1 MHILHRIAVEAESI
15 SDAKDEVEDHIERGF
30 FDWSDWAKIGGRWND
45 EFTVV
50 NYAENPE
57 KFTEL
62 LEKAKE
68 GRAAEVKGLFEAIDL
83 EELLQSLSEYNGEEF
98 GFGKLGMDAYRLATA
113 LEVASGHS
121 KPDSYFYDL
130 TDGGTGDKY
139 VKGRI
144 EKNPT
149 QQYLVAVDFHF

>member
-1 MHILHRIAVEAESI
+1 MHIMHRIAVEAESI
-15 SDAKDEVEDHIERGF
+15 SDAKIEVEDHIENGF
-30 FDWSDWAKIGGRWND
+30 FSWSDWAVVGGRWDD

-57 KFTEL
+57 KFNEL
-62 LEKAKE
+62 LNKAKE
-68 GRAAEVKGLFEAIDL
+68 NRAIEVQSLMERADIEGV
-83 EELLQSLSEYNGEEF
+83 LQSLKEYNGEEF